1 MTTTHRTLLDCVE
14 SYFAKNPDEEL
25 SVKDIATKFD
35 VPKHG
40 IQSQL
45 SLGLQMGTLAR
56 RRDTDLTWLY
66 GRGQGQQ
73 TAAPT
78 QKASTEPAPEARSA
92 RHEIHAGDVQIHK
105 GVPVP
110 REKPQR
116 GAWASLLLNMETGD
130 CTDPLPLSLTS
141 TMRNAMKDASK
152 QCNGAE
158 FVLRRVDENG
168 RIRVWRT
175 A

>member
-1 MTTTHRTLLDCVE
+1 MTTAHRTLLDCVE
-14 SYFAKNPDEEL
+14 QYFQHNPEEVL
-25 SVKDIATKFD
+25 SIKDIATKFD

-45 SLGLQMGTLAR
+45 SVGLQMGTLVR

-66 GRGQGQQ
+66 SKGQDQQ
-73 TAAPT
+73 KEALQP
-78 QKASTEPAPEARSA
+78 KASTTHAPESTSA
-92 RHEIHAGDVQIHK
+92 RHEIHPGDVQIHK
-105 GVPVP
+105 GVPIP
-110 REKPQR
+110 RERPQR
-116 GAWASLLLNMETGD
+116 GAWTSLLLKMETGD
-130 CTDPLPLSLTS
+130 CTDLLPLSLTS
-141 TMRNAMKDASK
+141 TMRNAMKEAIK
-152 QCNGAE
+152 QCSGAE